1 MTGGVPSLVV
11 SALAIGAIAAL
22 PLMLGAWLALRRR
35 LPDRLVGL
43 VAAFG
48 AGALISAITFELVL
62 DAVARGS
69 PVALGFSLA
78 AGAMA
83 YFVASE
89 FLDRRSQSA
98 AAASRG
104 LAILVGATL
113 DGIPESLI
121 LGLSIATGNGLS
133 LPFLLAVLIS
143 NFPEGMASAAELRGQ
158 PGFSNRRIL
167 GMWGIVIAVSA
178 LAAAVGATVSASG
191 NAGAAAAAEAFAAGA
206 LLTMLTDDLVPEAR
220 ERGGLGAGLASVMGF
235 AVAFVLHQIGR

>member
-1 MTGGVPSLVV
+1 MTGGLPSLVV
-11 SALAIGAIAAL
+11 SALAIGALAAL
-22 PLMLGAWLALRRR
+22 PLMLGAWLAQRRR

-104 LAILVGATL
+104 LAILVGAML

-121 LGLSIATGNGLS
+121 LGLSIATGTG
-133 LPFLLAVLIS
+133 
-143 NFPEGMASAAELRGQ
+143 RG
-158 PGFSNRRIL
+158 NRRD
-167 GMWGIVIAVSA
+167 GERFRQRPFGS
-178 LAAAVGATVSASG
+178 
-191 NAGAAAAAEAFAAGA
+191 
-206 LLTMLTDDLVPEAR
+206 R
-220 ERGGLGAGLASVMGF
+220 RGGLCRRRAADHADRRPRSRGARARRAGRRPGLGDGLRRGLRPAPDRSV
-235 AVAFVLHQIGR
+235 AAQPTTSAPKRHKLSLCREDSDV